1 MSPTLFAKRAL
12 LGCMALAL
20 SPSLTLAHDDNDD
33 DNDGGWN
40 QHFYETHVLVSDG
53 SVPADFT
60 DPNLVN
66 AWGLAFNPQAV
77 VWIADNGTG
86 KSTLYD
92 GTGKP
97 VALVVSIPPGPGE
110 TQGSPTGIVF
120 SGGADFVVK
129 GTTAAGVAATG
140 PARFIFVTESGQI
153 SGWAPNVNT
162 ATTFVA
168 VDNSA
173 GGGSSRAIYKGLAL
187 GGNGTT
193 HLLYAADFHNARVD
207 VFDGT
212 FKPVTLAPGAFTDP
226 HMPRGFA
233 PFNVQTING
242 DVFVAY
248 AKQDADAEDEIAGQ
262 GLGFVDEFDPN
273 GKLVKR
279 VVERWALN
287 APWGLALAPAS
298 FGRFGGALLVGNFGD
313 GTINAFSPITGH
325 FLGSLRDSHGHR
337 IRIDGLWGIAFGNG
351 VLGQETNAL
360 YAAAGP
366 GDEEHGSYTVIHAH

>member
-1 MSPTLFAKRAL
+1 MSPTLFANRAL
-12 LGCMALAL
+12 LGCLALVL
-20 SPSLTLAHDDNDD
+20 SPSLTLAHDDDD
-33 DNDGGWN
+33 DADGGWN
-40 QHFYETHVLVSDG
+40 QHFYQTHVLVSDG
-53 SVPADFT
+53 SVPADVT

-66 AWGLAFNPQAV
+66 AWGVAFNPQAF

-92 GTGKP
+92 GNGNRNP
-97 VALVVSIPPGPGE
+97 LVVTIPPGPGA
-110 TQGSPTGIVF
+110 TNGSPTGIVF
-120 SGGADFVVK
+120 SAGADFIVT
-129 GTTAAGVAATG
+129 GTTATGAAAMG

-162 ATTFVA
+162 ARTFVA

-173 GGGSSRAIYKGLAL
+173 GGGSSRAIYKGVAL

-193 HLLYAADFHNARVD
+193 HLLYAADFHNAHVD
-207 VFDGT
+207 VFDGA
-212 FKPVTLAPGAFTDP
+212 FKPATLPPGAFRDP
-226 HMPRGFA
+226 HLPRGFA
-233 PFNVQTING
+233 PFNVQTVNG

-273 GKLVKR
+273 GVLVKR
-279 VVERWALN
+279 VVERGALN

-325 FLGSLRDSHGHR
+325 FLGSLRDSHGKR
-337 IRIDGLWGIAFGNG
+337 IRIDGLWGIQFGNG
-351 VLGQETNAL
+351 LLGQETNTL

-366 GDEEHGSYTVIHAH
+366 GDEEHGTYTAIHAR